1 MSVHDAKERLAGLDS
16 ESALVRVTAL
26 FDQISDD
33 TDVHAAAAL
42 RDALEAA
49 ADFLAGDY
57 DEGAKA
63 RLRELVT
70 TRQRSLL
77 AVADGNAS
85 HEKALTR
92 QLMAAMLA
100 GFDRD

>member
-1 MSVHDAKERLAGLDS
+1 
-16 ESALVRVTAL
+16 
-26 FDQISDD
+26 
-33 TDVHAAAAL
+33 
-42 RDALEAA
+42 
-49 ADFLAGDY
+49 
-57 DEGAKA
+57 
-63 RLRELVT
+63 
-70 TRQRSLL
+70 L